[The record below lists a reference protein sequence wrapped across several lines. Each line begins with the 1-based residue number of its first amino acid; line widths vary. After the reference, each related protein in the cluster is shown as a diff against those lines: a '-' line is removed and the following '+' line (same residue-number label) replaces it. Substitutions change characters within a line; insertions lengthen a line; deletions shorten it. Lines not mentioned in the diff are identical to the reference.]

1 MAQFAAG
8 IDLGTTNS
16 VVAYVRLDQENAPV
30 ELLDLQ
36 QLTGPATI
44 ENRKSLP
51 SFCYLATD
59 AEVEKGAYDVPWE
72 SGRRYVIGDL
82 ARRQSA
88 DVPMRTVAAAKS
100 WLAYSRVDRREPI
113 LPWNAPSDV
122 EKISPVEA
130 SRRYLE
136 HIASVWNS
144 KFPDAPL
151 SEQQVVLTVPASFDA
166 SARELTLE
174 AAHQAGLPKD
184 LLLLEEPQA
193 AVYAWL
199 ADAGE
204 NWRSRL
210 KVGDTLLIC
219 DVGGGTTDFTLIGT
233 GEEDGDLVLKRIAVG
248 NHILVGG
255 DNMDLTLAHFA
266 RNVFADKGVNLDPW
280 QAVSLWHACRSAK
293 EELLSE
299 NPPETHPVTILGRG
313 SKLIGGTVSVDLESS
328 AVSSL
333 LLDGFFPFC
342 SADSSP
348 SRRPASGFRELG
360 LPFESD
366 TGITR
371 HLAHFLRA
379 HGEDGNPIRPTHILF
394 NGGVFK
400 SEAFRTRLMDVV
412 QSWFTEGEVTPLE
425 RTPDFDFAVSR
436 GAAYYAFVKQGK
448 GIRIRGGT
456 GRSYYIGIETSGP
469 AVPGIERPLNAF
481 CVVPFGMEEGSE
493 IDVPGEEIGLIVGEP
508 ARFRFFSSSVR
519 KNDKPGDII
528 PYWSEQELEESDSL
542 EAQLPADDKFTEG
555 YVPVKF
561 LSRIT
566 ELGVFELW
574 CKSTVSDDSWKLEFS
589 VRDNIK

>member
-30 ELLDLQ
+30 ELLEIQ

-44 ENRKSLP
+44 DNRKSLP

-59 AEVEKGAYDVPWE
+59 AEVEKAAYDVPWE

-88 DVPMRTVAAAKS
+88 DVPTRTVAAAKS

-136 HIASVWNS
+136 HIVSVWNS

-174 AAHQAGLPKD
+174 AAHQAGLPQD

-233 GEEDGDLVLKRIAVG
+233 GEEEGDLVLRRIAVG

-328 AVSSL
+328 AVSPL

-371 HLAHFLRA
+371 HLAQFLRA
-379 HGEDGNPIRPTHILF
+379 HGEGGKSVRPTHILF

-400 SEAFRTRLMDVV
+400 SEAFRARLMDVV
-412 QSWFTEGEVTPLE
+412 QSWFT
-425 RTPDFDFAVSR
+425 
-436 GAAYYAFVKQGK
+436 
-448 GIRIRGGT
+448 
-456 GRSYYIGIETSGP
+456 
-469 AVPGIERPLNAF
+469 
-481 CVVPFGMEEGSE
+481 
-493 IDVPGEEIGLIVGEP
+493 
-508 ARFRFFSSSVR
+508 
-519 KNDKPGDII
+519 
-528 PYWSEQELEESDSL
+528 
-542 EAQLPADDKFTEG
+542 
-555 YVPVKF
+555 
-561 LSRIT
+561 
-566 ELGVFELW
+566 
-574 CKSTVSDDSWKLEFS
+574 
-589 VRDNIK
+589 